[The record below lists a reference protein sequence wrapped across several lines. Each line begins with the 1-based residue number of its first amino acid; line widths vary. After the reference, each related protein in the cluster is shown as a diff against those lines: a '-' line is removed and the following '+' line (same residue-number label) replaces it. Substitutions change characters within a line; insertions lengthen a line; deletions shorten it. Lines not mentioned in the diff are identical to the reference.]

1 MSKATLKKYL
11 SSLTKAQIMEM
22 MLELYGASKEA
33 NTWLEFRMVPDCRT
47 ELAKYKRDIGNQFF
61 GRNGYPKDPSFREC
75 NKLISAFKKLVP
87 DPIAVADLM
96 LYYVEQGC
104 SLTAQF
110 GDYDEPFYTA
120 LENNFNKAL
129 KFIAENG
136 LMSDFAPR
144 MKKMIKSVECCGY
157 GFPDTL
163 WEMYY
168 EYSGERN

>member
-1 MSKATLKKYL
+1 MSKAILKKHL
-11 SSLTKAQIMEM
+11 SSFTKAQLVEM

-33 NTWLEFRMVPDCRT
+33 KAWLEFRMTPDSSA
-47 ELAKYKRDIGNQFF
+47 ELNKYKKDIRYQFF
-61 GRNGYPKDPSFREC
+61 GWNGYPKDPSFREC

-104 SLTAQF
+104 SMTAQF
-110 GDYDEPFYTA
+110 GDYEAPFYTA

-129 KFIAENG
+129 KFISEHG

-144 MKKMIKSVECCGY
+144 MKKMIQSVECCGY

-163 WEMYY
+163 WEMYH
-168 EYSGERN
+168 EYSGE